1 MFYVI
6 GWTTIFT
13 ISKEILVYFN
23 VSKDFWNAS
32 FFVNLLKFDL
42 VFTFFGFSG
51 VRGKFVRK
59 WVESIHKIVSRR
71 LEMCGRGGQAEEQ
84 REITFGFD
92 RSPPPIE
99 WHLVIRALY

>member
-1 MFYVI
+1 M
-6 GWTTIFT
+6 
-13 ISKEILVYFN
+13 
-23 VSKDFWNAS
+23 
-32 FFVNLLKFDL
+32 
-42 VFTFFGFSG
+42 
-51 VRGKFVRK
+51 RK

-99 WHLVIRALY
+99 WHLVIRASY